1 MLKSYFLY
9 AKKWVLITVILIVSN
24 TFFAQNVQTDV
35 TTYTSQQLIEDILI
49 NSNCITNVTVTN
61 VIGGNFGGSDQSYGY
76 FNASGSSFPFQEGI
90 VLSTGRLSNVDGPNT
105 SLSDDGDDSS
115 WNGDNDLETILN
127 ESNTTNATTIEFEF
141 TSTAN
146 QISFN
151 YIFASEEYQENNSN
165 TCQYSD
171 LFGFLIRPI
180 NDQQY
185 TNIALVPNTQT
196 PVKVTTVHPAIPNGC
211 EAQNE
216 YYFESWN
223 DSSAPINFNGQTKVL
238 TATAD
243 IIPNET
249 YHVKLVIAD
258 EQNYRYD
265 SAVFLEAGSF
275 KLSTDLSEDRLFET
289 NNPLCFGETLEL
301 DAFTSGANVTYK
313 WFKNGSELLG
323 EISNIYTVQD
333 EGVYNVEVT
342 FNGTCDSYGEITIN
356 YAQELDTNQ
365 NYLSS
370 CDNDSDGITFFDLH
384 LADPFYKIDM
394 TGLTVVDFYRTPE
407 NANDNLNPIPDPTV
421 FFNTLPNQVVF
432 ARIENQDGC
441 FEVESLTLQA
451 NYTSLSIG
459 EFNVCD
465 DNFDGFTTF
474 NLDELRSEIAPEV
487 SSTATI
493 SFFDSYNDAA
503 NNQKQLPTIF
513 ENTIPYSQVIWVKAH
528 DFFCELLT
536 SITLK
541 VLNKP
546 ELMADEEQLY
556 CLNTFPQTLTLNA
569 GILNIAS
576 GDTYVF
582 EWKKDDVDLGLNQEE
597 IGINEAGSY
606 SVKVSNQNNCF
617 TERAIQVN
625 SSESAIIE
633 NIEIESQELESDV
646 TIVVLGIGD
655 YEFSI
660 DNGAFQT
667 ENSFYNVSGG
677 FHEIAINDLNGC
689 GIVKDEILVFGIPR
703 FFTPNDDGKNDTWIP
718 KGNFL
723 LENSITEI
731 YIFNRFGKLLTQ
743 LDVNGVGWNG
753 IFNGKIMPSTDYWY
767 KLVFQDGQIFQ
778 GHFSLI
784 R

>member
-1 MLKSYFLY
+1 MLKSFFLY

-127 ESNTTNATTIEFEF
+127 QSNTTNATTIEFEF

-289 NNPLCFGETLEL
+289 NNPLCFGETLDL

-528 DFFCELLT
+528 DVFCELLT
-536 SITLK
+536 SITLN

-569 GILNIAS
+569 GLLNITS
-576 GDTYVF
+576 GETYVF
-582 EWKKDDVDLGLNQEE
+582 EWKKDDLDLGLNQEE

-689 GIVKDEILVFGIPR
+689 GIVKEEILVFGIPR